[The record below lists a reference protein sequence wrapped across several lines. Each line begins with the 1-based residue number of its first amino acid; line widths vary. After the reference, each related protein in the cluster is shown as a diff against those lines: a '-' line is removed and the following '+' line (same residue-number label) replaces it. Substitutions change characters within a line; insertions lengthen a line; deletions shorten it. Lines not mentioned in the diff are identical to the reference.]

1 MPKGGKVPIMS
12 MDISRQKQPVS
23 VQFRH
28 MPKSEAI
35 ESLVWQEAVALQRLS
50 APGAHSEVVIDET
63 QRRNFGGVF
72 EVRVRY
78 TVPGDR
84 VYAAQGSEQSG
95 SHEYL
100 YGAVRDAFDQI
111 RHQLQKARKKRT
123 RHPSVPDAA

>member
-1 MPKGGKVPIMS
+1 MTS
-12 MDISRQKQPVS
+12 MDKHTQQQPVS

-28 MPKSEAI
+28 MPKSDAI
-35 ESLVWQEAVALQRLS
+35 ESLVWQEAVALQRHS
-50 APGAHSEVVIDET
+50 APGAHCEVVIDET
-63 QRRNFGGVF
+63 QDGTAGGVF

-100 YGAVRDAFDQI
+100 YGAVRDAFGDI
-111 RHQLQKARKKRT
+111 GHQLQRTRKRKARRQPF
-123 RHPSVPDAA
+123 HDAA